1 MDKRFSARHKVSFL
15 AAIFLL
21 ALSWS
26 CGPARHLE
34 EDQRLLTKVKIKSTS
49 GKHYNE
55 DLMSVVKQHPNRKLL
70 GLFKIYLGVY
80 NLYYN
85 KEDSKIKEKI
95 GEPPVIYDSTTNETS
110 VKMMTKYLQN
120 LGYYDAEVS
129 WEHKVKKK
137 RASVKYKVDKGER
150 YKISKLNYEIENPNI
165 RKVFFQDTASSHIK
179 KGKYFNLELMSKER
193 QRIESQMKNV
203 GYYRFSREFV
213 VFEADTS
220 RQKKEAKLT
229 LNIKN
234 KVDKYEDTDSL
245 IESRHHIYTISKV
258 YVRLNFSSR
267 ISQNHSGDTTLL
279 DSLTYIEYGKFDL
292 RKRVLSQIINIRPG
306 DRYRVSAQEQ
316 TYSNLSALGVFSYV
330 SIHYEEDYKS
340 KGNKLVVYI
349 DLNPSKPKSYSIQTE
364 GTNNGGN
371 LGINANLAFQNN
383 NTFKGAELLDI
394 RFKGGLEA
402 QRILTDEESSDLTSN
417 FLPFNTFEFGPEASI
432 EIPRFLLPIRMDRYS
447 FKGNPRTTFNASYNY
462 QERPDYIRNVSKVF
476 MAYSWNETPQKT
488 HIVQP
493 IDLSYIKLT
502 PSPRFKEI
510 LEQINNP
517 FLRNSYTDNLIL
529 ALKYSFIWNTKT
541 NNSKKDH
548 FFFRFNAESAGNL
561 LSAIADNS
569 NLSQNE
575 DGSYNVADI
584 RFAQYARSDFDFRYY
599 QNFDYNQLVYRFAA
613 GLGIPYG
620 NSKALPFEKS
630 FYAGGANGIRAWRA
644 RELGPGSLPDSSES
658 NVDQIGNM
666 SLEGNIE
673 LRFPITGI
681 FEGAAFIDA
690 GNIWNVNQEDIRPST
705 EFALKN
711 LWKGTAV
718 GIGAGLRLNFSFFVM
733 RLDVATPVK
742 DPGSLDP
749 YLIKSRWKRTNLNL
763 GIGYPF

>member
-1 MDKRFSARHKVSFL
+1 MDKRFSAGRKVSFL

-26 CGPARHLE
+26 CGPARHLK
-34 EDQRLLTKVKIKSTS
+34 EDQRLLTKVKIKNTS
-49 GKHYNE
+49 GKQYNE
-55 DLMSVVKQHPNRKLL
+55 DLMSVVKQRPNRKLL

-80 NLYYN
+80 NLYYD

-110 VKMMTKYLQN
+110 EKMMIKYLQN
-120 LGYYDAEVS
+120 MGYYDTEVS

-137 RASVKYKVDKGER
+137 RANVVYKVDKGER
-150 YKISKLNYEIENPNI
+150 YQISSLSYQIENPNI
-165 RKVFFQDTASSHIK
+165 RSVFFQDTASSHVK
-179 KGKYFNLELMSKER
+179 RGKYFDLDLMAKER
-193 QRIESQMKNV
+193 QLIEKQMKNV

-220 RQKKEAKLT
+220 RSKKEAKLT
-229 LNIKN
+229 LTIKN
-234 KVDKYEDTDSL
+234 KVDKYKDTDSL
-245 IESRHHIYTISKV
+245 TESRHQIYSISKV
-258 YVRLNFSSR
+258 YVRMNYSAQR
-267 ISQNHSGDTTLL
+267 IQNRSGDTTMI
-279 DSLTYIEYGKFDL
+279 DSLTFIDL
-292 RKRVLSQIINIRPG
+292 GSYELKKRFLCQIINIRPG
-306 DRYRVSAQEQ
+306 DRYQVSAQEQ
-316 TYSNLSALGVFSYV
+316 SYANLSALGIFSYV
-330 SIHYEEDYKS
+330 SIHYEENYNK
-340 KGNKLVVYI
+340 KGNKLDVYI
-349 DLNPSKPKSYSIQTE
+349 DLNPSKQKSYSVQTE

-371 LGINANLAFQNN
+371 LGVNANLSFQNK
-383 NTFKGAELLDI
+383 NTFNAAELLEI
-394 RFKGGLEA
+394 RFNGGLEA
-402 QRILTDEESSDLTSN
+402 QQILTEEESTDLGNN

-432 EIPRFLLPIRMDRYS
+432 EIPRFLLPIKMSRYS
-447 FKGNPRTTFNASYNY
+447 FKGNPTTTFNASYNY
-462 QERPDYIRNVSKVF
+462 QERPDYIRNVSKVY

-502 PSPRFKEI
+502 PSPRFEEV
-510 LEQINNP
+510 LAQINNP

-529 ALKYSFIWNTKT
+529 ALKYSFIWNNKT
-541 NNSKKDH
+541 NNNKKNH

-561 LSAIADNS
+561 LSALTENS
-569 NLSQNE
+569 TLSQNE
-575 DGSYNVADI
+575 DGSYNIAGI

-599 QNFDYNQLVYRFAA
+599 QNYDYNQLVYRFAA

-620 NSKALPFEKS
+620 NSKAMPFEKS

-690 GNIWNVNQEDIRPST
+690 GNIWNVSQEDSRPNT
-705 EFALKN
+705 EFAFQN

-718 GIGAGLRLNFSFFVM
+718 GVGAGLRLNFTFFVM
-733 RLDVATPVK
+733 RLDIATPIK

-749 YLIKSRWKRTNLNL
+749 YLIKSRWNRTNLNL

>member
-1 MDKRFSARHKVSFL
+1 MVKLSTAVYKVSFL
-15 AAIFLL
+15 SAIILL
-21 ALSWS
+21 SITWS
-26 CGPARHLE
+26 CGPARHLK
-34 EDQRLLTKVKIKSTS
+34 EDQRLLTKVKIKASS
-49 GKHYNE
+49 GNQYNE
-55 DLMSVVKQHPNRKLL
+55 DLLSVVKQRPNRKLL
-70 GLFKIYLGVY
+70 GMFKIYLGVY
-80 NLYYN
+80 NLFYH

-110 VKMMTKYLQN
+110 VLLMTKYLQN
-120 LGYYDAEVS
+120 LGYYDAKVS

-137 RASVKYKVDKGER
+137 RAWVKYKIDKGKR
-150 YKISKLNYEIENPNI
+150 YKINKLSYQVENPNI
-165 RKVFFQDTASSHIK
+165 RSIFYQDTASSHIK
-179 KGKYFNLELMSKER
+179 VGKNFDLDLMSKER
-193 QRIESQMKNV
+193 QRIEKQLKNA

-220 RQKKEAKLT
+220 RTNKTANIT

-234 KVDKYEDTDSL
+234 KVDKFQDTDSL
-245 IESRHHIYTISKV
+245 VESRHQIYTISKV
-258 YVRLNFSSR
+258 YVRMNYSAQR
-267 ISQNHSGDTTLL
+267 MQNLSGDTTQV
-279 DSLTYIEYGKFDL
+279 DDLTFIDL
-292 RKRVLSQIINIRPG
+292 GDYELKKNFLARLINIRPG
-306 DRYRVSAQEQ
+306 DRYQVSAQEQ
-316 TYSNLSALGVFSYV
+316 TYANLSALRVFSYV
-330 SIHYEEDYKS
+330 SIHYEDDYDS
-340 KGNKLVVYI
+340 KGNKLDVYI
-349 DLNPSKPKSYSIQTE
+349 DLNPSKQKSYSVQTE

-371 LGINANLAFQNN
+371 LGVNANLAFQNN
-383 NTFKGAELLDI
+383 NTFNGAELLDI

-402 QRILTDEESSDLTSN
+402 QQILTEEENTDIANN

-432 EIPRFLLPIRMDRYS
+432 EIPRFLLPIKMSRYS

-462 QERPDYIRNVSKVF
+462 QERPDYIRNVSKVY

-493 IDLSYIKLT
+493 IDLSYINLT
-502 PSPRFKEI
+502 PSPRFEQI

-561 LSAIADNS
+561 LSALTQNS
-569 NLSQNE
+569 NLQQNE
-575 DGSYNVADI
+575 DGSYNVAGI
-584 RFAQYARSDFDFRYY
+584 RYAQYARSDFDFRYY

-613 GLGIPYG
+613 GLGVPYG

-666 SLEGNIE
+666 SLEGNVE

-681 FEGAAFIDA
+681 FEGAAFVDA
-690 GNIWNVNQEDIRPST
+690 GNIWNVDQEDIRPST
-705 EFALKN
+705 EFSIEN
-711 LWKGTAV
+711 LWKGTAI
-718 GIGAGLRLNFSFFVM
+718 GIGAGLRLNFTFFVM
-733 RLDVATPVK
+733 RLDIATPIK

-749 YLIKSRWKRTNLNL
+749 YLIKSRWNRTNLNL